1 MPDYLFVLGIG
12 PVQGFIA
19 SARRTRDLWMGSH
32 LLSEISKAA
41 AREINKKNGKLI
53 FPALIDEK
61 QNLHKDRLDAS
72 YKPDAFNVANIVR
85 AILTVSDPE
94 ELTKLNNDIQTAACN
109 EWKTR
114 YADKARKAFDKIPGA
129 IEDDIWKAQVKDVIE
144 FYAAWVPLNGDYD
157 TAQKRVM
164 RIFGSRKALR
174 NFDPSPATD
183 DKKWQVDKSSLDGSR
198 ESVLNPLA
206 RFPRD
211 LALRMRLGQ
220 NEHLCA
226 VGVTKRVGG
235 DDRAQPFP
243 SVVRVALDPW
253 IRGIVSSG
261 NEDAND
267 LLRQIAVQCD
277 TTNSFSSGTGERNGK
292 KFYKDFP
299 FDGQVLFKSRLEEL
313 KTDPMTDDEDLK
325 KITNIGKLADRLRSS
340 KSVRGTFG
348 DPNPYYA
355 ILVADGDRMGK
366 VISHIKTPERHQL
379 FSAQLAKFAGEA
391 RTIVENDTHHGVMV
405 FAGGEDILAFLPVD
419 TCIAA
424 ARALHEKFCELLQG
438 KNFTDD
444 EGKPATLSVGIAI
457 GHSKDPLEDILQY
470 GHDAERDAKDP
481 DRNGLAIHYH
491 ARNGGDPITVREQ
504 WIPKDFVNREGKTMK
519 GTSIDRRIDGWVS
532 LFRTGKIPD
541 GGAYD
546 LRQMAEDYRGWKTIP
561 TDLLEKD
568 IRRLLNR
575 KRRDDDE
582 KISGEDIEKLVAG
595 VTSYDL
601 LVRRA
606 DELILARKIAESAI
620 QADTQQTPPEVKV

>member
-1 MPDYLFVLGIG
+1 MMPDYLYVLGIG

-41 AREINKKNGKLI
+41 AREINRKNGELI
-53 FPALIDEK
+53 FPALIDEHEK
-61 QNLHKDRLDAS
+61 VHTDRLVES

-94 ELTKLNNDIQTAACN
+94 ELTKLNNDIQTAASN

-114 YADKARKAFDKIPGA
+114 YAGKARKAFDKIPGA
-129 IEDDIWKAQVKDVIE
+129 IEDDIWNAQVEDVIE
-144 FYAAWVPLNGDYD
+144 FYAAWVPLTGDYD

-164 RIFGSRKALR
+164 RLFGSRKALR
-174 NFDPSPATD
+174 NFYPSPATD
-183 DKKWQVDKSSLDGSR
+183 GKKWRVEKSSLDGSH
-198 ESVLNPLA
+198 ESVLDHQA
-206 RFPRD
+206 RFPRH

-226 VGVTKRVGG
+226 IGITKRVGG
-235 DDRAQPFP
+235 DDTAQPFP

-253 IRGIVSSG
+253 IRGIVNSD
-261 NEDAND
+261 NEHAKD

-277 TTNSFSSGTGERNGK
+277 GTNSFSSGTGERNGK
-292 KFYKDFP
+292 KFYPDFP
-299 FDGQVLFKSRLEEL
+299 FDGQVLFKPRLEEL
-313 KTDPMTDDEDLK
+313 KTDAMTDDEDLE
-325 KITNIGKLADRLRSS
+325 KITSIGNLAENLRSC
-340 KSVRGTFG
+340 KSVRGKFG
-348 DPNPYYA
+348 EPNPYYA

-366 VISHIKTPERHQL
+366 VISHIKTQERHKL

-391 RTIVENDTHHGVMV
+391 RKIVENDAHHGVMV

-424 ARALHEKFCELLQG
+424 ARALHAEFGELLMDF
-438 KNFTDD
+438 KD
-444 EGKPATLSVGIAI
+444 EDENPATLSVGIAI

-470 GHDAERDAKDP
+470 GHDAEKDAKDP

-491 ARNGGDPITVREQ
+491 ARNGGDPIKVREQ
-504 WIPKDFVNREGKTMK
+504 WIPDT
-519 GTSIDRRIDGWVS
+519 TSIDYRIDDWVS
-532 LFRTGKIPD
+532 LFRTGKMPD

-546 LRQMAEDYRGWKTIP
+546 LRQLAEDYRGWKTIP
-561 TDLLEKD
+561 GDLLEKD

-575 KRRDDDE
+575 KRTDDDE
-582 KISGEDIEKLVAG
+582 KISGKEIEKFVAG

-606 DELILARKIAESAI
+606 DELILARKIAESAM
-620 QADTQQTPPEVKV
+620 QADTKKSPPEVKA